1 MNVRTSVAL
10 GAATRMSKQRERIG
24 AMSLLVLFAQRMR
37 RMLDMYF
44 SIVRRSAACASRVS
58 ESASWITTTVQAVTT
73 DELVNAGGRNE
84 GGVRHTF
91 EPLLRTKVHLLRL
104 RDLLEDL
111 LDDDLVVVPD
121 FTGVH
126 GSAAAPWVGR
136 ERPGRT
142 WE

>member
-1 MNVRTSVAL
+1 M
-10 GAATRMSKQRERIG
+10 RM
-24 AMSLLVLFAQRMR
+24 F
-37 RMLDMYF
+37 DMYF

-104 RDLLEDL
+104 RNFLEDL
-111 LDDDLVVVPD
+111 LDDHPVVVAD
-121 FTGVH
+121 L
-126 GSAAAPWVGR
+126 AI
-136 ERPGRT
+136 ERPQIVHPGSETNTGDQMQRT
-142 WE
+142 SA

>member
-1 MNVRTSVAL
+1 
-10 GAATRMSKQRERIG
+10 
-24 AMSLLVLFAQRMR
+24 
-37 RMLDMYF
+37 MLDMYF

-104 RDLLEDL
+104 RNFLEDL
-111 LDDDLVVVPD
+111 LDDHSVVVADLAVVRRPQIVHPGPKTD
-121 FTGVH
+121 TGEPNVAH
-126 GSAAAPWVGR
+126 LGVISMW
-136 ERPGRT
+136 
-142 WE
+142 